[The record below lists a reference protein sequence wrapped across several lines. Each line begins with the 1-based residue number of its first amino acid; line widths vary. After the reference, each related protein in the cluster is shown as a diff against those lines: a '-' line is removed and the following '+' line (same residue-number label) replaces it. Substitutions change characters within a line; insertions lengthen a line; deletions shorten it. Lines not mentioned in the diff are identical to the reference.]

1 MKKIIAIDFDDT
13 ITYPSDYPIMGKIR
27 EDAVRVIK
35 SLKNKYILLLWTA
48 RTGKYLEEALNL
60 LVQYNIEFDYINKLP
75 NQKGPKPEAD
85 IFIDDRNFNS
95 KIDWNQIEEI
105 LLGGDDV
112 YN

>member
-13 ITYPSDYPIMGKIR
+13 ITYPSPYPIMGKIR

-48 RTGKYLEEALNL
+48 RTGRYLEEALNL
-60 LVQYNIEFDYINKLP
+60 LVKYNIEFDYINKLP
-75 NQKGPKPEAD
+75 DQKGPKPEAD

-95 KIDWNQIEEI
+95 KIDWNEIEKQ
-105 LLGGDDV
+105 LLGGNDV
-112 YN
+112 N

>member
-13 ITYPSDYPIMGKIR
+13 ITYPSPYPIMGEIR

-48 RTGKYLEEALNL
+48 RTGRYLEEALNL
-60 LVQYNIEFDYINKLP
+60 LVKYNIEFDYINKLP
-75 NQKGPKPEAD
+75 DQKGPKPEAD

-95 KIDWNQIEEI
+95 KIDWNEIEKQ
-105 LLGGDDV
+105 LLGGDNV
-112 YN
+112 N

>member
-13 ITYPSDYPIMGKIR
+13 ITYPSEYPIMGKIR

-60 LVQYNIEFDYINKLP
+60 LVQYNIEFDYVNKLP

-95 KIDWNQIEEI
+95 KIDWNEIEKV
-105 LLGGDDV
+105 LLGGNNV
-112 YN
+112 N